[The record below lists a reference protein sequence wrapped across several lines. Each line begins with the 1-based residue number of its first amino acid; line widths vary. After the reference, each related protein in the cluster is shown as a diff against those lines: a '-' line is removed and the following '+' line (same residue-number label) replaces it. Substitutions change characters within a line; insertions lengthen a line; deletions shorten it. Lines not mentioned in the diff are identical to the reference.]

1 MEGEQWRLFRD
12 LVTKLKLKI
21 AERNPAPL
29 SRGIYPAKIFYLP
42 TRYFLQHSTKIYI
55 TALGIKM
62 QKDGIEAANKKGL
75 EAFMEGYLPP
85 RYLPPFS
92 TP

>member
-75 EAFMEGYLPP
+75 GAFMEEYLPP